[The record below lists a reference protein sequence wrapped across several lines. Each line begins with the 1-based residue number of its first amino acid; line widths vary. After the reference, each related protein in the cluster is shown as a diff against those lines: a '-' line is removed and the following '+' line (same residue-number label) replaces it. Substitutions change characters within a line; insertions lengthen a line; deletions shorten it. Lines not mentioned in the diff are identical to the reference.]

1 MESPNMRVCEQSTT
15 SYELP
20 IRNKNILTSIFVK
33 VPVPQFTVES
43 YFPAFASK
51 NFISLARATC
61 MSTLA
66 LMSNC
71 DRLTTAHHPEVQLD
85 RSALQHIRRVGAF
98 VHETVNNKTRRQS
111 ELPIRKLKI
120 NLLEL
125 GQDADGSLRI
135 KHAAFSTIAR
145 TVTNKINSP

>member
-1 MESPNMRVCEQSTT
+1 MESPNIRVCEQSTT

-20 IRNKNILTSIFVK
+20 IRNKNKLTSIFVK
-33 VPVPQFTVES
+33 VLVPQFTVES

-71 DRLTTAHHPEVQLD
+71 DRLTTAHHP
-85 RSALQHIRRVGAF
+85 RSSLTARPCNTSVASVPLSMRLLITKHDVSRIA
-98 VHETVNNKTRRQS
+98 HTE
-111 ELPIRKLKI
+111 IKI

-125 GQDADGSLRI
+125 GQDADGSL
-135 KHAAFSTIAR
+135 
-145 TVTNKINSP
+145 